1 MYMMDYIKTQE
12 PAKKFNETPF
22 LVNNEPV
29 MKTALDVLSMLKNTA
44 DEIRIK
50 GKGETCPN
58 TVAVA
63 NIITE
68 NLLMGKSKT
77 GKIIVDSDITDDGYM
92 VSTIEII
99 IKRTN

>member
-1 MYMMDYIKTQE
+1 MDYIKTHE
-12 PAKKFNETPF
+12 STNKFNETSF
-22 LVNNEPV
+22 FVNNEPV
-29 MKTALDVLSMLKNTA
+29 MITALDVLSVLGNN

-68 NLLMGKSKT
+68 NILKEKSKI
-77 GKIIVDSDITDDGYM
+77 GKIIVDSDIMDNGYM
-92 VSTIEII
+92 ISTIEII
-99 IKRTN
+99 IKKIN

>member
-1 MYMMDYIKTQE
+1 MDYIKTQE
-12 PAKKFNETPF
+12 STKHSNETPF

-29 MKTALDVLSMLKNTA
+29 MITALEVLSILGNT
-44 DEIRIK
+44 DEISIK

-68 NLLMGKSKT
+68 NILKGKSKT
-77 GKIIVDSDITDDGYM
+77 EKIIVDSDITDDGYM
-92 VSTIEII
+92 ISTIEII
-99 IKRTN
+99 IKKIN

>member
-1 MYMMDYIKTQE
+1 MMDYNKTQE
-12 PAKKFNETPF
+12 TTNKFNETPF

-29 MKTALDVLSMLKNTA
+29 MKTVLEILSILENT

-68 NLLMGKSKT
+68 NILKGKSKT

-92 VSTIEII
+92 ISTIEIV
-99 IKRTN
+99 IKKIN

>member
-1 MYMMDYIKTQE
+1 MTEYIKTRE
-12 PAKKFNETPF
+12 PANKFNETPF
-22 LVNNEPV
+22 LVNNESV
-29 MKTALDVLSMLKNTA
+29 MKTALELLPLLENT

-68 NLLMGKSKT
+68 NILKGKAKT
-77 GKIIVDSDITDDGYM
+77 GKIIVDSDITDNGYM
-92 VSTIEII
+92 ISTIEIV
-99 IKRTN
+99 IKKIN

>member
-1 MYMMDYIKTQE
+1 MDYIKTQE
-12 PAKKFNETPF
+12 STNKFNETPF

-29 MKTALDVLSMLKNTA
+29 MITALEVLSILGNN

-50 GKGETCPN
+50 GEGETCPN

-68 NLLMGKSKT
+68 NILKGKSKT
-77 GKIIVDSDITDDGYM
+77 EKIIVDSDITDDGYM
-92 VSTIEII
+92 ISTIEII
-99 IKRTN
+99 IKKIN

>member
-1 MYMMDYIKTQE
+1 MDYVKTQE
-12 PAKKFNETPF
+12 STNKFNETPF

-29 MKTALDVLSMLKNTA
+29 MITALEVLSILGNT

-68 NLLMGKSKT
+68 NILKGKSKT

-92 VSTIEII
+92 ISTIEIV
-99 IKRTN
+99 IKRIN

>member
-1 MYMMDYIKTQE
+1 MMDYIKTQE
-12 PAKKFNETPF
+12 SANKFNETPF

-29 MKTALDVLSMLKNTA
+29 MKTALDVLSMLENT

-68 NLLMGKSKT
+68 NILKGKSKT

-92 VSTIEII
+92 ISTIEII
-99 IKRTN
+99 IKKIN

>member
-1 MYMMDYIKTQE
+1 MMDYIKTQE
-12 PAKKFNETPF
+12 PANKFNETPF

-29 MKTALDVLSMLKNTA
+29 MKTALEVLSMLENT

-68 NLLMGKSKT
+68 NMLKGKSKT

-92 VSTIEII
+92 ISTIEII
-99 IKRTN
+99 IKKIN

>member
-1 MYMMDYIKTQE
+1 MDYIKTQE
-12 PAKKFNETPF
+12 STNKFNETPF

-29 MKTALDVLSMLKNTA
+29 METALEVLSILGNT

-68 NLLMGKSKT
+68 NILKGKSKT

-92 VSTIEII
+92 ISTIEII
-99 IKRTN
+99 IKKIN

>member
-1 MYMMDYIKTQE
+1 MDYIKTQE
-12 PAKKFNETPF
+12 STNKFNKTPF

-29 MKTALDVLSMLKNTA
+29 MITALEVLSILGNTG
-44 DEIRIK
+44 EIRIK

-68 NLLMGKSKT
+68 NILKGKSKT
-77 GKIIVDSDITDDGYM
+77 EKIIVDSDITDSGYM
-92 VSTIEII
+92 TSTIEII
-99 IKRTN
+99 IKKIN

>member
-1 MYMMDYIKTQE
+1 MMDYIKTQE
-12 PAKKFNETPF
+12 STNKFNETPF

-29 MKTALDVLSMLKNTA
+29 MKTALEVLSILGNT

-50 GKGETCPN
+50 GEGETCPN

-68 NLLMGKSKT
+68 NILKGKSKT

-92 VSTIEII
+92 ISTIEIV
-99 IKRTN
+99 IKKIN

>member
-1 MYMMDYIKTQE
+1 MDYNKTQE
-12 PAKKFNETPF
+12 LTNKFNETLF

-29 MKTALDVLSMLKNTA
+29 MKTAFEVLSVLGNN

-63 NIITE
+63 NIIIE
-68 NLLMGKSKT
+68 NILKGKAKT
-77 GKIIVDSDITDDGYM
+77 GKIIVDSDITDNGYM
-92 VSTIEII
+92 ISTIEIV
-99 IKRTN
+99 IKKIN

>member
-1 MYMMDYIKTQE
+1 MTELTKTQE
-12 PAKKFNETPF
+12 SINKFDKTPF

-29 MKTALDVLSMLKNTA
+29 METALEILSILTNT

-58 TVAVA
+58 AVAVA

-68 NLLMGKSKT
+68 NLLKGKSKI
-77 GKIIVDSDITDDGYM
+77 GKINVDSDILDNGYM
-92 VSTIEII
+92 ISII
-99 IKRTN
+99 DIVIKKNN

>member
-1 MYMMDYIKTQE
+1 MMDYIKTHE
-12 PAKKFNETPF
+12 STNKFNETSF
-22 LVNNEPV
+22 FVNNEPV
-29 MKTALDVLSMLKNTA
+29 VKTALEVLSILRNT

-68 NLLMGKSKT
+68 NILKGKSKT

-92 VSTIEII
+92 ISTIEII
-99 IKRTN
+99 IKKIN

>member
-1 MYMMDYIKTQE
+1 MDYNKTQE
-12 PAKKFNETPF
+12 TTNKFNETPF

-29 MKTALDVLSMLKNTA
+29 MKTVLEILSILGNT
-44 DEIRIK
+44 DEISIK

-68 NLLMGKSKT
+68 NILKGKSKT

-92 VSTIEII
+92 ISTIEII
-99 IKRTN
+99 IKKIN

>member
-1 MYMMDYIKTQE
+1 MDYIKTQE
-12 PAKKFNETPF
+12 LTNKVNETPF

-29 MKTALDVLSMLKNTA
+29 MKTAFEVLSILGNN

-68 NLLMGKSKT
+68 NILKGKSKT
-77 GKIIVDSDITDDGYM
+77 GKIIVDSNITDGGYM
-92 VSTIEII
+92 ISTIEII
-99 IKRTN
+99 IKKIN

>member
-1 MYMMDYIKTQE
+1 MDYNKTQE
-12 PAKKFNETPF
+12 TTNKFNETPF
-22 LVNNEPV
+22 LVNNEPI
-29 MKTALDVLSMLKNTA
+29 MKTALEILSMLENT

-58 TVAVA
+58 AVAAA

-68 NLLMGKSKT
+68 NMLKGKSKT

-92 VSTIEII
+92 ISTIEIM
-99 IKRTN
+99 IKKIN

>member
-1 MYMMDYIKTQE
+1 MDYNKTQE
-12 PAKKFNETPF
+12 LTNKFNETLF

-29 MKTALDVLSMLKNTA
+29 MKTAFEVLSVLGNN

-68 NLLMGKSKT
+68 NILKGKAKT

-92 VSTIEII
+92 ISTIEII
-99 IKRTN
+99 IKKIN

>member
-1 MYMMDYIKTQE
+1 MDYIKTQE
-12 PAKKFNETPF
+12 STKHSNETPF

-29 MKTALDVLSMLKNTA
+29 MITALEVLSILGNT
-44 DEIRIK
+44 DEISIK

-68 NLLMGKSKT
+68 NILKGKSKT
-77 GKIIVDSDITDDGYM
+77 EKIIVDSDITEDGYM
-92 VSTIEII
+92 ISTIEII
-99 IKRTN
+99 IKKIN

>member
-1 MYMMDYIKTQE
+1 MTEYIKTQE
-12 PAKKFNETPF
+12 STNEFNETPF

-29 MKTALDVLSMLKNTA
+29 MKTAFEVLSILGNN

-63 NIITE
+63 NIIIE
-68 NLLMGKSKT
+68 NILKGKSKT

-92 VSTIEII
+92 ISTIEII
-99 IKRTN
+99 IKKIN

>member
-1 MYMMDYIKTQE
+1 MMDYIKTQE
-12 PAKKFNETPF
+12 STNKFNETPF

-29 MKTALDVLSMLKNTA
+29 METALEVLSILGNT

-68 NLLMGKSKT
+68 NILKGKSKT
-77 GKIIVDSDITDDGYM
+77 GKIIVDSDITDSGYM
-92 VSTIEII
+92 ISTIDII
-99 IKRTN
+99 IKKN

>member
-1 MYMMDYIKTQE
+1 MDYIKTQE
-12 PAKKFNETPF
+12 PANKFNETPF
-22 LVNNEPV
+22 LVNNEPI
-29 MKTALDVLSMLKNTA
+29 MKTALEILSMLENT

-58 TVAVA
+58 AVAAA

-68 NLLMGKSKT
+68 NMLKGKSKT

-92 VSTIEII
+92 ISTIEII
-99 IKRTN
+99 IKRIN

>member
-1 MYMMDYIKTQE
+1 MIDYIKTQE
-12 PAKKFNETPF
+12 STNKFNETPF

-29 MKTALDVLSMLKNTA
+29 MITALEVLSILGNT
-44 DEIRIK
+44 DEISIK

-68 NLLMGKSKT
+68 NILKGKSKT
-77 GKIIVDSDITDDGYM
+77 EKIIVDSDITDDGYM
-92 VSTIEII
+92 ISTIEII
-99 IKRTN
+99 IKKIN

>member
-1 MYMMDYIKTQE
+1 MMEHIKTQE
-12 PAKKFNETPF
+12 STNKFDETLF

-29 MKTALDVLSMLKNTA
+29 MKTALEVLTILGNT

-50 GKGETCPN
+50 GEGETCPN

-68 NLLMGKSKT
+68 NMLKGKSKT

-92 VSTIEII
+92 ISTIEII
-99 IKRTN
+99 IKKIN

>member
-1 MYMMDYIKTQE
+1 MDYVKTQE
-12 PAKKFNETPF
+12 STNKFNETPF
-22 LVNNEPV
+22 LVNNDSV
-29 MKTALDVLSMLKNTA
+29 MITALELLPLLENT

-68 NLLMGKSKT
+68 NILKGKSKT
-77 GKIIVDSDITDDGYM
+77 GKIIVDSDITDGGYM
-92 VSTIEII
+92 TSTIEII
-99 IKRTN
+99 IKKIN